1 MSAQCAKA
9 VSGTVITDDCITNA
23 AVLPAG
29 NLGQAYSVSLLAP
42 ALTAPMN
49 WVLLNGTIP
58 DGLTLNTS
66 TGVISGTP
74 TLESNYSFQIQVTDV
89 NGLECLKNF
98 TLSIGSASPSCGWW
112 SGLPFVGSN
121 QLGDAGATA
130 VWTPTDLTGATT
142 MTMDVHQP
150 GNAAAQTFL
159 DISGSQ
165 NFTGPITRLKF
176 TVVITTATGTDP
188 ADGLRVLVSN
198 GGVLLDQTLNTV
210 GTHNLT
216 VNIPNSASVNYLVAL
231 TTTLNPQ
238 VADSDFECTIRLACI
253 SITLSGEV
261 GYFYDP
267 TTNPLGQYQTTPG
280 TPNPTATFTLVSPNP
295 ISVEMRARCVHTEGM
310 TGESGTVDGVAIV
323 WQDNNPPDQL
333 MVTDPNPMQFDLDA
347 CVPKV
352 IQINLTGNPGFN
364 NTGQLYFVPV

>member
-1 MSAQCAKA
+1 MSAQCAK
-9 VSGTVITDDCITNA
+9 VFSGTVITNDCITNA
-23 AVLPAG
+23 AALPGG
-29 NLGQAYSVSLLAP
+29 NLGQVYSQTLLAP
-42 ALTAPMN
+42 ALTAPMT

-89 NGLECLKNF
+89 NGLDCLKNF
-98 TLSIGSASPSCGWW
+98 TLSIGAAAPSCGWW
-112 SGLPFVGSN
+112 SDFPLAADETQVGP
-121 QLGDAGATA
+121 DAVATI
-130 VWTPTDLTGATT
+130 TPSGSLTGVVNFT
-142 MTMDVHQP
+142 MNLDVNE
-150 GNAAAQTFL
+150 NALYAPTVAV
-159 DISGSQ
+159 SGTKIY
-165 NFTGPITRLKF
+165 TGPIVALKF
-176 TVVITTATGTDP
+176 LVNVPIFQSPEVGSFVELVFDGVSIGTITAAGSYEYTATVP
-188 ADGLRVLVSN
+188 S
-198 GGVLLDQTLNTV
+198 
-210 GTHNLT
+210 
-216 VNIPNSASVNYLVAL
+216 S
-231 TTTLNPQ
+231 
-238 VADSDFECTIRLACI
+238 VADSFQFTVSISRAEQASAGIIECNVRLACA

-295 ISVEMRARCVHTEGM
+295 ISVQMRARCVHTEGM
-310 TGESGTVDGVAIV
+310 TGESGTVDGVPIV